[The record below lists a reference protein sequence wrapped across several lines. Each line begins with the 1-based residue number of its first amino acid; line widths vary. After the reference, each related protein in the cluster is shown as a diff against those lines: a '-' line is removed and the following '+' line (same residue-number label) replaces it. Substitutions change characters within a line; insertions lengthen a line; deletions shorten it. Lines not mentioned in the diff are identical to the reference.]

1 MQSFP
6 DVSGR
11 GDSRQAF
18 SHGAFLFRWIARF
31 TIIAA
36 IVGAFFQF
44 GDILGIGK
52 SKSHVFSELI
62 NRTLAQQYAKASDV
76 RENIL
81 VVEIDRPF
89 VTQRAGVI
97 GIERDWPLPYRDYAQ
112 LLRRLQNEID
122 PSAVLLDIVFRSVR
136 GQGDCPGPDCD
147 PEDFDLFLSQLCA
160 MGQAPCDSEPA
171 PRCTTLDRHPQATT
185 VVLAL
190 SHEMQGKP
198 LVVPEDVNGAS
209 ALQAYYD
216 LVQSCAHLTFADV
229 GFDPH
234 FSHLSNYAMTAT
246 DAAHDIRASAGR
258 EIAMGAC
265 RDEKSPIPLED
276 CTKLSRVLDSMSAAT
291 SDIGLIWGP
300 GRWPNAEAPTETS
313 QEVALTWA
321 PCIASEPQRNTDGFE
336 YAPCD
341 YLPSITMSQL
351 ENVMNL
357 RPTQRDQ
364 IFSKLDGG
372 IVLIGPD
379 RISGEDP
386 FITPVNRTV
395 TSGVFYHAT
404 AVENILRYGADIKS
418 TSPRISGN
426 VVEPIFVFMLVQT
439 ILLSIAVFLFAKFLR
454 PTKWEEESLLGD
466 FYNLLRITMFSVVA
480 TISAG
485 IIFFFVFNWSLN
497 EWAGTTFITAFAV
510 RLIKYGILFPKPS
523 Q

>member
-1 MQSFP
+1 M
-6 DVSGR
+6 
-11 GDSRQAF
+11 
-18 SHGAFLFRWIARF
+18 FRWIARF
-31 TIIAA
+31 IVIAA
-36 IVGAFFQF
+36 IVGAIFQF
-44 GDILGIGK
+44 GDVLGISK

-81 VVEIDRPF
+81 VVEIDRPL
-89 VTQRAGVI
+89 VQQRAKVI

-122 PSAVLLDIVFRSVR
+122 PSAILLDIVFRSVR
-136 GQGDCPGPDCD
+136 GQGDCPGPVCD
-147 PEDFDLFLSQLCA
+147 PEDFDLFLNQLCA
-160 MGQAPCDSEPA
+160 LGQAPCDNETA
-171 PRCTTLDRHPQATT
+171 PRCTTLDRHPQATS

-198 LVVPEDVNGAS
+198 LVVSEDVNGAT

-234 FSHLSNYAMTAT
+234 FSHLSNYATTAF
-246 DAAHDIRASAGR
+246 DASIDVRASAAR

-265 RDEKSPIPLED
+265 LDEKSPIPSED
-276 CTKLSRVLDSMSAAT
+276 CTKLSRVLDRMSTAS

-300 GRWPNAEAPTETS
+300 GRWPNAEALKNTA
-313 QEVALTWA
+313 QDVALTWA

-351 ENVMNL
+351 ESVMDL
-357 RPTQRDQ
+357 PLMQRNQ

-404 AVENILRYGADIKS
+404 AIENILRYGANIKS
-418 TSPRISGN
+418 TSPRAFGKI
-426 VVEPIFVFMLVQT
+426 VKPVYIFILVQT
-439 ILLSIAVFLFAKFLR
+439 ILLSIAVLLFAKFLQ
-454 PTKWEEESLLGD
+454 PAKWEEESLFGD
-466 FYNLLRITMFSVVA
+466 FYNFLRITMFSIVA
-480 TISAG
+480 TIAAG
-485 IIFFFVFNWSLN
+485 IIFFFTFNWSLN

-510 RLIKYGILFPKPS
+510 KLIKYDALFPKPS
-523 Q
+523 D